1 MNNINFEMAIQN
13 INLEQYDKAVEF
25 LKTAIIEEQEAGN
38 EKIAMEYTCV
48 LGELY
53 ADLGRRNESITE
65 FIKVLEFDKKNN
77 SIPQQAKI
85 AREFLEF
92 FRGEMQ
98 VVTAEAPKNL
108 AQMQT
113 KAFVNRHQRGHK
125 R

>member
-25 LKTAIIEEQEAGN
+25 LKTAITEEQEAGH

-48 LGELY
+48 LAELY

-77 SIPQQAKI
+77 SIPKQAKI

-113 KAFVNRHQRGHK
+113 KAFVNRHQRGRK